1 LWNKAYF
8 SWACARIVSSATF
21 AVELLSKHCRTAEKN
36 VMYLLDTAAMDY
48 CDRRLV

>member
-1 LWNKAYF
+1 VEQGLF
-8 SWACARIVSSATF
+8 FLGPCRDISSATF

>member
-21 AVELLSKHCRTAEKN
+21 AVELLSKDCRTAEKN
-36 VMYLLDTAAMDY
+36 VMYLLGTAAMDY
-48 CDRRLV
+48 CNRQLV